1 MKVRLDALLK
11 DRGDYE
17 SRSKAAAAVMAG
29 EVMIGKGRLRAKKP
43 GKLVEPDISVEIERS
58 SRYVSRGGF
67 KLEHAIDM
75 FELSVDGERCLD
87 VGASN
92 GGFTDCLLQ
101 KGASRVIA
109 LDVGYGQ
116 LDWKLR
122 NDERVTVIERTNARY
137 LIHDQL
143 PFRPT
148 FITVDV
154 SFISLKKVLP
164 AVLSTTEGGFN
175 CLAMVKPQFE
185 VGRDLV
191 GKGGVVRSVKD
202 RRDAVESVARGIE
215 DMGFIIRGICFSGLE
230 GPAGNRESFIHAS
243 NSGEGI
249 SDLKQAT
256 LAADS

>member
-11 DRGDYE
+11 DRGAFK
-17 SRSKAAAAVMAG
+17 SRAKAAAAVMAG
-29 EVMIGKGRLRAKKP
+29 EVMIGKGGMRAKKP
-43 GKLVEPDISVEIERS
+43 GQLVEQDIPVEVQRS
-58 SRYVSRGGF
+58 SRYVSRGGL
-67 KLEHAIDM
+67 KLKHALEM
-75 FELSVDGERCLD
+75 FELSVAGESCLD

-137 LIHDQL
+137 LAPNQL

-148 FITVDV
+148 LITVDV

-164 AVLSTTEGGFN
+164 AVFPTAGDGFN

-191 GKGGVVRSVKD
+191 GKGGVVRKADD
-202 RRDAVESVARGIE
+202 RREAVESVAKRIEELGYIVRGV
-215 DMGFIIRGICFSGLE
+215 CFSGLE

-243 NSGEGI
+243 DNGEGI
-249 SDLKQAT
+249 SDIKQAT
-256 LAADS
+256 LAADP

>member
-1 MKVRLDALLK
+1 MKVRLDSLLK
-11 DRGDYE
+11 DRDEYE
-17 SRSKAAAAVMAG
+17 SRTKAAAAVMAG
-29 EVMIGKGRLRAKKP
+29 EVMIGKGRQRAKKP
-43 GKLVEPDISVEIERS
+43 GQLVEPDISVQVERS
-58 SRYVSRGGF
+58 SKYVTRGGL

-75 FELSVDGERCLD
+75 FELSVTGESCLD

-101 KGASRVIA
+101 KDAARVIA

-122 NDERVTVIERTNARY
+122 NDERVTVIERTNARN
-137 LIHDQL
+137 LRHSQL

-148 FITVDV
+148 LITVDV

-164 AVLSTTEGGFN
+164 AVLSTATGGFN

-191 GKGGVVRSVKD
+191 GKGGVVRSAED
-202 RRDAVESVARGIE
+202 RRDAVESVAKRIE
-215 DMGFIIRGICFSGLE
+215 AMGFVVHGICFSGLE

-243 NSGEGI
+243 DVGEGI
-249 SDLKQAT
+249 SDIKAAT